1 MNRIKELLQQL
12 FRGISKAVFR
22 FPLTVLSLTGA
33 AVLIC
38 YTIGINYSPSLL
50 IEKLIFTFMTGA
62 FLGIAAQFAVERIE
76 KLSRARTAVY
86 LISALLTAGYFFI
99 IWPAPEISAEITV
112 RTLVAVFALTCVALW
127 LPSYKNKAD
136 FNQICLIHFK
146 SVFTSVLYS
155 GVLTGGL
162 AAIIT
167 TVNILLFNVNNDAY
181 AYMAAIVWVMF
192 APLYYLSLLPKFNS
206 EEESDL
212 ERLRSAQN
220 YPKFLEIL
228 VSYIA
233 IPLVTAYTLVLFI
246 YFIKILVTLHWPS
259 GQLGP
264 MVLLYSAAGLV
275 IFILASLLENR
286 FAVLYRRFFP
296 KVLIPVVIMQ
306 MISVAI
312 RLNAY
317 GITESRY
324 YVALFGIFSIV
335 IGLLTSFRPVSK
347 NSIIALLAAAF
358 AIFSVIPPMDAF
370 TVSRT
375 SQINRVEKIL
385 QYEGILAGNEL
396 TPKEDVSE
404 EVKIEVTNILS
415 YLDRSSSLKYIKWL
429 PEEFAIYRDMEKIL
443 GFKPAYPSSFHN
455 DRYFHASL
463 DGQEPLIISGYD
475 ISMTIYS
482 GRFQKGNEQDS
493 YEFHLNGTDYVL
505 QVNRLSKEEV
515 RISVNDQTGTEIV
528 STDLYKYAKGL
539 MAASTE
545 SRGAI
550 PPEKMT
556 IEVTENGYKM
566 KVIFQNV
573 NITLGTEDDN
583 GADYSLIILFGTK

>member
-1 MNRIKELLQQL
+1 MNRIKELFRHL

-38 YTIGINYSPSLL
+38 YTISNNYTPSLL
-50 IEKLIFTFMTGA
+50 IEKLIYTFVTGA
-62 FLGIAAQFAVERIE
+62 FLGIAAQFAVERFT
-76 KLSRARTAVY
+76 KFSQARPVVY
-86 LISALLTAGYFFI
+86 LISALLTVGYFFI
-99 IWPAPEISAEITV
+99 IWPAPEISNEITV
-112 RTLVAVFALTCVALW
+112 RTLVAVFALTCAALW

-136 FNQICLIHFK
+136 FNEICLIHFK
-146 SVFTSVLYS
+146 SVSTSILYS
-155 GVLTGGL
+155 GVLFIGL

-167 TVNILLFNVNNDAY
+167 TVNILLFNVNDDTY
-181 AYMAAIVWVMF
+181 AYMATIVWVMF
-192 APLYYLSLLPKFNS
+192 APFYYLSLLPKFNS
-206 EEESDL
+206 NEECDL
-212 ERLRSAQN
+212 EGLRNARN

-233 IPLVTAYTLVLFI
+233 IPLVTAYTLVLFT
-246 YFIKILVTLHWPS
+246 YFIKILVTRHWPS

-264 MVLLYSAAGLV
+264 MVLLYSAAGLI
-275 IFILASLLENR
+275 IFILASLLKNR
-286 FAVLYRRFFP
+286 FAVLYCRIFP

-306 MISVAI
+306 MISVGI

-335 IGLLTSFRPVSK
+335 IGLLTSFRPISK

-358 AIFSVIPPMDAF
+358 AIFSVIPPTDAF

-375 SQINRVEKIL
+375 SQINRVEKYL
-385 QYEGILAGNEL
+385 QAEGILAGKVLN
-396 TPKEDVSE
+396 PKENVSE
-404 EVKIEVTNILS
+404 ETKIEITNILS
-415 YLDRSSSLKYIKWL
+415 YLDRSSSLKYIEWL
-429 PEEFAIYRDMEKIL
+429 PEDFTIYQDMEKVL
-443 GFKPAYPSSFHN
+443 GFKPAYPGFRD

-463 DGQEPLIISGYD
+463 DGQEPLLISGYD
-475 ISMTIYS
+475 ISLNVFSARY
-482 GRFQKGNEQDS
+482 QKGNELEFYD
-493 YEFHLNGTDYVL
+493 FHLNGTDYVL
-505 QVNRLSKEEV
+505 QVNRLSKEDIRV
-515 RISVNDQTGTEIV
+515 SVNDKTGTEIV
-528 STDLYKYAKGL
+528 GTDLYKYAKGL
-539 MAASTE
+539 MSASTAY
-545 SRGAI
+545 GGVL

-556 IEVTENGYKM
+556 VEVTENGYQM

-573 NITLGTEDDN
+573 NITLGTEDDS